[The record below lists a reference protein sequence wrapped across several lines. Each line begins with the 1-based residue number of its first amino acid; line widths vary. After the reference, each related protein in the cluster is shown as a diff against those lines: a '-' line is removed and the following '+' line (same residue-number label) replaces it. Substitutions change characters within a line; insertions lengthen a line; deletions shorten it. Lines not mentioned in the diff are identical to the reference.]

1 MTDKEAATPAS
12 AWALPM
18 GVGVLFL
25 LYGLGMFLM
34 GDDDS
39 APLVLLAALLGA
51 ASLGWGYW
59 KKSQT

>member
-1 MTDKEAATPAS
+1 MSKQPAS

-25 LYGLGMFLM
+25 LYALAMFLM
-34 GDDDS
+34 GEDGEEI
-39 APLVLLAALLGA
+39 VLIAALLGA